1 MIKEFEGNKPI
12 IDEKTYIADTACI
25 IGKVTISEYSS
36 IWFNTV
42 VRGDVNSIE
51 IGRYTN
57 IQDNSVV
64 HVADEHPAIIGDYVT
79 IGHNA
84 TVHACT
90 IEDHCLIGMGSII
103 MDGAVIGRGSIIAAG
118 AVVRNNQEIPP
129 FSVVAGIPAKVINTM
144 PEEDVAK
151 IHNQALKYK
160 HVWAIRY
167 GIMPDAG
174 GESYDG
180 GEIV

>member
-1 MIKEFEGNKPI
+1 MIKEFEGVKPS
-12 IDEKTYIADTACI
+12 IDEKTYIADGAHI
-25 IGKVTISEYSS
+25 IGKVIIKEYSS

-64 HVADEHPAIIGDYVT
+64 HVSKDYSTIIGDYVT

-84 TVHACT
+84 IVHACK

-103 MDGAVIGRGSIIAAG
+103 MDGAVIGRGSIVAAG
-118 AVVRNNQEIPP
+118 AVVKKNQVIHP
-129 FSVVAGIPAKVINTM
+129 FSVVAGIPAKVIKTIPQNI
-144 PEEDVAK
+144 DK
-151 IHNQALKYK
+151 IHSQALKYK
-160 HVWAIRY
+160 DTWSVRY

-174 GESYDG
+174 GELYDG
-180 GEIV
+180 GDIT